1 MLKKL
6 LILLCVLALAIS
18 CTGCFLEA
26 RLEKSKAPDR
36 AEVGKSSF
44 GAAQE
49 FSKAL
54 LKGDGESVA
63 SYVPEFEYDALIRL
77 FGGEVKE
84 GEDEAKALADIITQR
99 FKRDDVR
106 IVGIG
111 ATDGFG
117 DPEMLDN
124 IKAYHR
130 ENNTADEATVETLLD
145 ARCVTVTPDIQY
157 DGQDEVVSEPGDIPC
172 VRIGDM
178 WYVDYLYLLSNT

>member
-18 CTGCFLEA
+18 CTGCVFFA
-26 RLEKSKAPDR
+26 EKKSE
-36 AEVGKSSF
+36 EVPFREVAQSSF
-44 GAAQE
+44 GAAQKFTE
-49 FSKAL
+49 SL
-54 LKGDGESVA
+54 LKGDGEGVA
-63 SYVPEFEYDALIRL
+63 YFVPEFEYDALICL

-84 GEDEAKALADIITQR
+84 GEDEAKALADIIAQR
-99 FKRDDVR
+99 FKRDNVR

-130 ENNTADEATVETLLD
+130 ENNTADEATLETLLD

-157 DGQDEVVSEPGDIPC
+157 DGQDEVVSEPTDVVC
-172 VRIGDM
+172 VRIGDV